1 MRALVQFSK
10 FCANVAERFAT
21 PHPQS
26 AHDRGERTANEHRA
40 QTSDDM
46 RPARPL
52 QTMGDDDKHARPPYG
67 SHPAVWPR

>member
-1 MRALVQFSK
+1 MRALEQFSK

-26 AHDRGERTANEHRA
+26 AHDRDERAANEGHSQA
-40 QTSDDM
+40 SDDE
-46 RPARPL
+46 
-52 QTMGDDDKHARPPYG
+52 KHVRPPYG